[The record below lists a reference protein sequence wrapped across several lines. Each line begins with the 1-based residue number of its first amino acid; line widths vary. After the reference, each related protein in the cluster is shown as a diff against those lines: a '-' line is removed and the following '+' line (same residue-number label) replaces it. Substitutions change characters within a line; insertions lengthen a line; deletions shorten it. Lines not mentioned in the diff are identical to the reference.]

1 MGKNAKV
8 EDYAGFCCKKHDIFT
23 NPVFKNVVYLFIY
36 LFIYLSIYLLI
47 DFNLYLFDGLVPK
60 TRVKKFNIFRQE
72 FRAIRQFRI

>member
-1 MGKNAKV
+1 MLDFAVKSMTFSLTRFSKMW
-8 EDYAGFCCKKHDIFT
+8 YI
-23 NPVFKNVVYLFIY
+23 YLFIY